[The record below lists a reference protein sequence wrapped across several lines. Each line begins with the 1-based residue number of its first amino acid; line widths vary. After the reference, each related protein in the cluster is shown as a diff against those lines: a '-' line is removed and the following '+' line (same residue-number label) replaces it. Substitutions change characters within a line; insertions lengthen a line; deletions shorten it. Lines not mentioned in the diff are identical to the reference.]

1 MLINST
7 ASRIFVLN
15 WSSIAILIFICLG
28 AALNTNVIS
37 IIVAYAKNR
46 VIGSEQDIPWYIRED
61 MQFFK
66 KRTTGK
72 IVIMGRK
79 TYESIPDKY
88 RPFPDRQS
96 YILTRDESYE
106 VDHPNVTVFT
116 DFKKALYVAQL
127 TAGDDEIMIAGGAQ
141 IYKLAMPYADR
152 VYATILADDFTGD
165 AYFPILSEDEWHHTD
180 SIEDFWDENL
190 DLFYR
195 RFVYQ
200 RKREQ

>member
-1 MLINST
+1 M
-7 ASRIFVLN
+7 
-15 WSSIAILIFICLG
+15 
-28 AALNTNVIS
+28 IS

-79 TYESIPDKY
+79 TYESIPEKY
-88 RPFPDRQS
+88 RPFPNRLT
-96 YILTRDESYE
+96 YILTRDESYTI
-106 VDHPNVTVFT
+106 DHPDVTVFT
-116 DFKKALYVAQL
+116 DFKKALMVAKL

-141 IYKLAMPYADR
+141 IYNLAIPYTDR
-152 VYATILADDFTGD
+152 IYATILADDFTGD
-165 AYFPILSEDEWHHTD
+165 AYFPILPEDEWHMGEG
-180 SIEDFWDENL
+180 IEDFWDENL

-200 RKREQ
+200 RKRKQ